1 MKKSSILLLVLW
13 VAILSVHGCKTVP
26 EKKPGLEPVEPVEPV
41 EPERVREYNFRLVTY
56 DESIAGPDE
65 DQRSY
70 YRVYVDKVDIGRTTI
85 GLESQKKYFEAKLT
99 HNRHLLILE
108 KWVLDTKKER
118 YVKVNN
124 IHQPR
129 PNYVYFEIDEGTM
142 VEVTM
147 VYDVKER
154 KAAFTISKDD

>member
-1 MKKSSILLLVLW
+1 MKKGIIILFVLC
-13 VAILSVHGCKTVP
+13 VAVLSVHGCKTVP
-26 EKKPGLEPVEPVEPV
+26 EREPGPEPVEPVEPV
-41 EPERVREYNFRLVTY
+41 EPKKVRNYNFKLVAY
-56 DESIAGPDE
+56 DESISGPED

-70 YRVYVDKVDIGRTTI
+70 YRVFVDKVDIGRTTI

-99 HNRHLLILE
+99 NNRHLLIVE

-129 PNYVYFEIDEGTM
+129 PNYVYFEIEPETM

-147 VYDVKER
+147 VNDIQER
-154 KAAFTISKDD
+154 NASFTVSKDD

>member
-1 MKKSSILLLVLW
+1 MKKGSILLLVLF
-13 VAILSVHGCKTVP
+13 VALLSVQGCKTAP
-26 EKKPGLEPVEPVEPV
+26 EKKPRLQPGEPFEPV
-41 EPERVREYNFRLVTY
+41 EPERAREYNFKLITF
-56 DESIAGPDE
+56 DESISGPDE

-70 YRVYVDKVDIGRTTI
+70 YRVFIDKVDIGRTTI

-129 PNYVYFEIDEGTM
+129 PNYVYFEIDPGTM

-147 VYDVKER
+147 VYDIKER
-154 KAAFTISKDD
+154 KAVFTVSTED